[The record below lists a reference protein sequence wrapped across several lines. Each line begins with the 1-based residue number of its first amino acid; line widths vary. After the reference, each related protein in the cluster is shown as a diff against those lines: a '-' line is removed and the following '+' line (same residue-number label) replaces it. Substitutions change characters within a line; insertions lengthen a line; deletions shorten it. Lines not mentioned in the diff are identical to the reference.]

1 MEKFKRKAFDS
12 LKEWKD
18 NYAPNYAALLE
29 GARRVGK
36 STIAEEFAKKNYRS
50 YLKIDFAN
58 INGDLLSAFDDI
70 AKLDIFFLRLQTITG
85 INLYPRE
92 SVIIFDEI
100 QLYPKARQA
109 IKYLVADG
117 RYDYIETGS
126 LISIKKNVKD
136 IVIPSEEYKIPVYP
150 MDYEEFMWAIGNS
163 TYDVLRQLYKT
174 NAPAGNGAN
183 RSLMRDFRIYMAVGG
198 MPQAVQAYVDGK
210 NFSFIENGSTTS
222 TPGFKAAG
230 VTAGF
235 KRSGAPDFALLFSEV
250 PANAAGVFT
259 TCRFAAAPVR
269 YCKEILAKGGKLQAV
284 SVNSGIANACTGKP
298 GLEASRKT
306 AALAAAKLG
315 IAPDA
320 VAVASTGRIG
330 VQMDMALIEKAL
342 DLAVPQ
348 LSSDG
353 GNDAARA
360 IMTTDTV
367 PKAVAAKLEINGKT
381 VTIGAMTK
389 GAGMINPGMAGLHA
403 TMLCFITTDADI
415 DKDVLAGML
424 EENAQNSFN
433 RITVDGDMSTND
445 TVLIF
450 ANGVSGVKIAAGTQD
465 EADFKAALLEV
476 MKNLAHRM
484 VKDGEGSTKLVTI
497 EVVNARSVEDA
508 KKAAE
513 SVANSLLCKTA
524 WFGNDPNWGRIA
536 AALGYSGAV
545 FDPDKC
551 DISIDGVPVMT
562 QGGDAGTPE
571 SVAAEVVKKDEF
583 TIRCDFNDGDSNYWV
598 WSSDVSY
605 EYVKINADYHT

>member
-1 MEKFKRKAFDS
+1 M
-12 LKEWKD
+12 
-18 NYAPNYAALLE
+18 
-29 GARRVGK
+29 
-36 STIAEEFAKKNYRS
+36 
-50 YLKIDFAN
+50 
-58 INGDLLSAFDDI
+58 NG
-70 AKLDIFFLRLQTITG
+70 
-85 INLYPRE
+85 
-92 SVIIFDEI
+92 
-100 QLYPKARQA
+100 
-109 IKYLVADG
+109 
-117 RYDYIETGS
+117 
-126 LISIKKNVKD
+126 
-136 IVIPSEEYKIPVYP
+136 
-150 MDYEEFMWAIGNS
+150 
-163 TYDVLRQLYKT
+163 
-174 NAPAGNGAN
+174 
-183 RSLMRDFRIYMAVGG
+183 
-198 MPQAVQAYVDGK
+198 
-210 NFSFIENGSTTS
+210 FSFIENGSTTS

-235 KRSGAPDFALLFSEV
+235 KRSGAPDFALLYSEV

-269 YCKEILAKGGKLQAV
+269 YCKEILAKGGKIQAV
-284 SVNSGIANACTGKP
+284 SVNSGIANACTGKQ
-298 GLEASRKT
+298 GLEGSRKT
-306 AALAAAKLG
+306 AALAAQKLG
-315 IAPDA
+315 ISPDA

-330 VQMDMALIEKAL
+330 VQMDMDLIEKAL
-342 DLAVPQ
+342 NLAIPQ

-367 PKAVAAKLEINGKT
+367 PKAAAAKLIINGKT

-389 GAGMINPGMAGLHA
+389 GAGMINPGLAGLHA

-415 DKDVLAGML
+415 ETPVLAAML
-424 EENAQNSFN
+424 EENAETSFT

-445 TVLIF
+445 PVLLF
-450 ANGVSGVKIAAGTQD
+450 ANGVSGVKIAAGTQE

-476 MKNLAHRM
+476 MKNLAHCM

-508 KKAAE
+508 KMAAE

-536 AALGYSGAV
+536 AALGYSGAK

-562 QGGDAGTPE
+562 CGGDAGTPE

-583 TIRCDFNDGDSNYWV
+583 TIRCDFNDGDSSYWV

>member
-1 MEKFKRKAFDS
+1 M
-12 LKEWKD
+12 
-18 NYAPNYAALLE
+18 
-29 GARRVGK
+29 
-36 STIAEEFAKKNYRS
+36 
-50 YLKIDFAN
+50 
-58 INGDLLSAFDDI
+58 
-70 AKLDIFFLRLQTITG
+70 
-85 INLYPRE
+85 
-92 SVIIFDEI
+92 
-100 QLYPKARQA
+100 
-109 IKYLVADG
+109 
-117 RYDYIETGS
+117 
-126 LISIKKNVKD
+126 
-136 IVIPSEEYKIPVYP
+136 
-150 MDYEEFMWAIGNS
+150 
-163 TYDVLRQLYKT
+163 
-174 NAPAGNGAN
+174 
-183 RSLMRDFRIYMAVGG
+183 
-198 MPQAVQAYVDGK
+198 K

-348 LSSDG
+348 LSADG

-415 DKDVLAGML
+415 EKDVLAGML

-508 KKAAE
+508 KMAAE

>member
-1 MEKFKRKAFDS
+1 M
-12 LKEWKD
+12 
-18 NYAPNYAALLE
+18 
-29 GARRVGK
+29 
-36 STIAEEFAKKNYRS
+36 
-50 YLKIDFAN
+50 
-58 INGDLLSAFDDI
+58 
-70 AKLDIFFLRLQTITG
+70 
-85 INLYPRE
+85 
-92 SVIIFDEI
+92 
-100 QLYPKARQA
+100 
-109 IKYLVADG
+109 
-117 RYDYIETGS
+117 
-126 LISIKKNVKD
+126 
-136 IVIPSEEYKIPVYP
+136 
-150 MDYEEFMWAIGNS
+150 
-163 TYDVLRQLYKT
+163 
-174 NAPAGNGAN
+174 
-183 RSLMRDFRIYMAVGG
+183 
-198 MPQAVQAYVDGK
+198 K

-235 KRSGAPDFALLFSEV
+235 KRSGAADFALLFSEV

-415 DKDVLAGML
+415 EKDVLAGML

-450 ANGVSGVKIAAGTQD
+450 ANGVSGVKIAAGTQE

>member
-1 MEKFKRKAFDS
+1 M
-12 LKEWKD
+12 
-18 NYAPNYAALLE
+18 
-29 GARRVGK
+29 
-36 STIAEEFAKKNYRS
+36 
-50 YLKIDFAN
+50 
-58 INGDLLSAFDDI
+58 NG
-70 AKLDIFFLRLQTITG
+70 
-85 INLYPRE
+85 
-92 SVIIFDEI
+92 
-100 QLYPKARQA
+100 
-109 IKYLVADG
+109 
-117 RYDYIETGS
+117 
-126 LISIKKNVKD
+126 
-136 IVIPSEEYKIPVYP
+136 
-150 MDYEEFMWAIGNS
+150 
-163 TYDVLRQLYKT
+163 
-174 NAPAGNGAN
+174 
-183 RSLMRDFRIYMAVGG
+183 
-198 MPQAVQAYVDGK
+198 
-210 NFSFIENGSTTS
+210 FSFIENGSTTS

-235 KRSGAPDFALLFSEV
+235 KRSGAADFALLYSEV

-342 DLAVPQ
+342 DLAIPQ
-348 LSSDG
+348 LSADG
-353 GNDAARA
+353 GNNAARA

-508 KKAAE
+508 KMAAE

>member
-1 MEKFKRKAFDS
+1 M
-12 LKEWKD
+12 
-18 NYAPNYAALLE
+18 
-29 GARRVGK
+29 
-36 STIAEEFAKKNYRS
+36 
-50 YLKIDFAN
+50 
-58 INGDLLSAFDDI
+58 
-70 AKLDIFFLRLQTITG
+70 
-85 INLYPRE
+85 
-92 SVIIFDEI
+92 
-100 QLYPKARQA
+100 
-109 IKYLVADG
+109 
-117 RYDYIETGS
+117 
-126 LISIKKNVKD
+126 
-136 IVIPSEEYKIPVYP
+136 
-150 MDYEEFMWAIGNS
+150 
-163 TYDVLRQLYKT
+163 
-174 NAPAGNGAN
+174 
-183 RSLMRDFRIYMAVGG
+183 
-198 MPQAVQAYVDGK
+198 K

-415 DKDVLAGML
+415 EKDVLAGML

>member
-1 MEKFKRKAFDS
+1 M
-12 LKEWKD
+12 
-18 NYAPNYAALLE
+18 
-29 GARRVGK
+29 
-36 STIAEEFAKKNYRS
+36 
-50 YLKIDFAN
+50 
-58 INGDLLSAFDDI
+58 NG
-70 AKLDIFFLRLQTITG
+70 
-85 INLYPRE
+85 
-92 SVIIFDEI
+92 
-100 QLYPKARQA
+100 
-109 IKYLVADG
+109 
-117 RYDYIETGS
+117 
-126 LISIKKNVKD
+126 
-136 IVIPSEEYKIPVYP
+136 
-150 MDYEEFMWAIGNS
+150 
-163 TYDVLRQLYKT
+163 
-174 NAPAGNGAN
+174 
-183 RSLMRDFRIYMAVGG
+183 
-198 MPQAVQAYVDGK
+198 
-210 NFSFIENGSTTS
+210 FSFIENGSTTS
-222 TPGFKAAG
+222 VPGFKAAG

-235 KRSGAPDFALLFSEV
+235 KRSGAPDFALLYSEV

-269 YCKEILAKGGKLQAV
+269 YCKEILAKGGKIQAV
-284 SVNSGIANACTGKP
+284 SVNSGIANACTGKQ
-298 GLEASRKT
+298 GLEGSRKT
-306 AALAAAKLG
+306 AALAAQKLG
-315 IAPDA
+315 ISPDA

-330 VQMDMALIEKAL
+330 VQMDMDLIEKAL
-342 DLAVPQ
+342 NLAIPQ
-348 LSSDG
+348 LSADG

-367 PKAVAAKLEINGKT
+367 PKAAAAKLTINGKT

-389 GAGMINPGMAGLHA
+389 GAGMINPGLAGLHA

-415 DKDVLAGML
+415 ETPVLAAML
-424 EENAQNSFN
+424 EENAENSFN

-445 TVLIF
+445 TVLLF
-450 ANGVSGVKIAAGTQD
+450 ANGVSGVKIAAGTQE

-508 KKAAE
+508 KMAAE

-536 AALGYSGAV
+536 AALGYSGAK

-562 QGGDAGTPE
+562 CGGDAGTPE

-583 TIRCDFNDGDSNYWV
+583 TIRCDFNDGDSSYWV

>member
-1 MEKFKRKAFDS
+1 MSFE
-12 LKEWKD
+12 
-18 NYAPNYAALLE
+18 
-29 GARRVGK
+29 
-36 STIAEEFAKKNYRS
+36 
-50 YLKIDFAN
+50 
-58 INGDLLSAFDDI
+58 
-70 AKLDIFFLRLQTITG
+70 
-85 INLYPRE
+85 
-92 SVIIFDEI
+92 
-100 QLYPKARQA
+100 
-109 IKYLVADG
+109 
-117 RYDYIETGS
+117 
-126 LISIKKNVKD
+126 
-136 IVIPSEEYKIPVYP
+136 
-150 MDYEEFMWAIGNS
+150 
-163 TYDVLRQLYKT
+163 
-174 NAPAGNGAN
+174 
-183 RSLMRDFRIYMAVGG
+183 
-198 MPQAVQAYVDGK
+198 
-210 NFSFIENGSTTS
+210 FIENGSPTS
-222 TPGFKAAG
+222 AAGFLAAG

-235 KRSGAPDFALLFSEV
+235 KRSGAPDFAMIYSEK
-250 PANAAGVFT
+250 PADFAGVFT
-259 TCRFAAAPVR
+259 SCTFAAAPVR
-269 YCKEILAKGGKLQAV
+269 LCRKRVLESDKLQAV
-284 SVNSGIANACTGKP
+284 IINSGNANACTGEP
-298 GLEASRKT
+298 GM
-306 AALAAAKLG
+306 AAAQKSCEIAANALG
-315 IAPDA
+315 ISAEE

-497 EVVNARSVEDA
+497 EVVNARSIEDA
-508 KKAAE
+508 KMAAE

-583 TIRCDFNDGDSNYWV
+583 TIRCDFNDGDSSYWV

>member
-1 MEKFKRKAFDS
+1 M
-12 LKEWKD
+12 
-18 NYAPNYAALLE
+18 
-29 GARRVGK
+29 
-36 STIAEEFAKKNYRS
+36 
-50 YLKIDFAN
+50 
-58 INGDLLSAFDDI
+58 
-70 AKLDIFFLRLQTITG
+70 
-85 INLYPRE
+85 
-92 SVIIFDEI
+92 
-100 QLYPKARQA
+100 
-109 IKYLVADG
+109 
-117 RYDYIETGS
+117 
-126 LISIKKNVKD
+126 
-136 IVIPSEEYKIPVYP
+136 
-150 MDYEEFMWAIGNS
+150 
-163 TYDVLRQLYKT
+163 
-174 NAPAGNGAN
+174 
-183 RSLMRDFRIYMAVGG
+183 
-198 MPQAVQAYVDGK
+198 K

-235 KRSGAPDFALLFSEV
+235 KRSGAADFALLFSEV

-415 DKDVLAGML
+415 EKDILAGML

>member
-1 MEKFKRKAFDS
+1 M
-12 LKEWKD
+12 
-18 NYAPNYAALLE
+18 
-29 GARRVGK
+29 
-36 STIAEEFAKKNYRS
+36 
-50 YLKIDFAN
+50 
-58 INGDLLSAFDDI
+58 
-70 AKLDIFFLRLQTITG
+70 
-85 INLYPRE
+85 
-92 SVIIFDEI
+92 
-100 QLYPKARQA
+100 
-109 IKYLVADG
+109 
-117 RYDYIETGS
+117 
-126 LISIKKNVKD
+126 
-136 IVIPSEEYKIPVYP
+136 
-150 MDYEEFMWAIGNS
+150 
-163 TYDVLRQLYKT
+163 
-174 NAPAGNGAN
+174 
-183 RSLMRDFRIYMAVGG
+183 
-198 MPQAVQAYVDGK
+198 K

-235 KRSGAPDFALLFSEV
+235 KRSGAPDFALLYSEV

-315 IAPDA
+315 ISPDS

-381 VTIGAMTK
+381 ITIGAMTK

-508 KKAAE
+508 KMAAE

-551 DISIDGVPVMT
+551 DIAIDGIPVMT

-583 TIRCDFNDGDSNYWV
+583 TIRCNFNDGDSSYWV

>member
-1 MEKFKRKAFDS
+1 MSD
-12 LKEWKD
+12 
-18 NYAPNYAALLE
+18 
-29 GARRVGK
+29 
-36 STIAEEFAKKNYRS
+36 
-50 YLKIDFAN
+50 
-58 INGDLLSAFDDI
+58 
-70 AKLDIFFLRLQTITG
+70 
-85 INLYPRE
+85 
-92 SVIIFDEI
+92 
-100 QLYPKARQA
+100 
-109 IKYLVADG
+109 
-117 RYDYIETGS
+117 
-126 LISIKKNVKD
+126 
-136 IVIPSEEYKIPVYP
+136 
-150 MDYEEFMWAIGNS
+150 
-163 TYDVLRQLYKT
+163 
-174 NAPAGNGAN
+174 
-183 RSLMRDFRIYMAVGG
+183 
-198 MPQAVQAYVDGK
+198 
-210 NFSFIENGSTTS
+210 FSFIENGSTTS
-222 TPGFKAAG
+222 VPGFKAAG

-235 KRSGAPDFALLFSEV
+235 KRSGAPDFALLYSEV

-269 YCKEILAKGGKLQAV
+269 YCKEILAKGGRLQAV
-284 SVNSGIANACTGKP
+284 SINSGIANACTGKQ
-298 GLEASRKT
+298 GLEASRQT
-306 AALAAAKLG
+306 AALAAEKLG
-315 IAPDA
+315 IAPDM

-330 VQMDMALIEKAL
+330 VQMNMELINKAL

-348 LSSDG
+348 LSADG
-353 GNDAARA
+353 GNAAARA

-367 PKAVAAKLEINGKT
+367 PKAAAAKLTINGKT

-415 DKDVLAGML
+415 ENDVLAAML

-445 TVLIF
+445 TVIIF
-450 ANGVSGVKIAAGTQD
+450 ANGVSGVKIASGSA
-465 EADFKAALLEV
+465 EESAFKAALLEV

-508 KKAAE
+508 KLAAE

-551 DISIDGVPVMT
+551 DISIDGLPVMT

-571 SVAAEVVKKDEF
+571 SEAAEIVKKDEF
-583 TIRCDFNDGDSNYWV
+583 TIRCDFNDGDSSYWV

>member
-1 MEKFKRKAFDS
+1 M
-12 LKEWKD
+12 
-18 NYAPNYAALLE
+18 
-29 GARRVGK
+29 
-36 STIAEEFAKKNYRS
+36 
-50 YLKIDFAN
+50 
-58 INGDLLSAFDDI
+58 
-70 AKLDIFFLRLQTITG
+70 
-85 INLYPRE
+85 
-92 SVIIFDEI
+92 
-100 QLYPKARQA
+100 
-109 IKYLVADG
+109 
-117 RYDYIETGS
+117 
-126 LISIKKNVKD
+126 
-136 IVIPSEEYKIPVYP
+136 
-150 MDYEEFMWAIGNS
+150 
-163 TYDVLRQLYKT
+163 
-174 NAPAGNGAN
+174 
-183 RSLMRDFRIYMAVGG
+183 
-198 MPQAVQAYVDGK
+198 K

-348 LSSDG
+348 LSADG

-415 DKDVLAGML
+415 EKDVLAGML

-508 KKAAE
+508 KMAAE

-583 TIRCDFNDGDSNYWV
+583 TIRCDFNDGDSSYWV

>member
-1 MEKFKRKAFDS
+1 M
-12 LKEWKD
+12 
-18 NYAPNYAALLE
+18 
-29 GARRVGK
+29 
-36 STIAEEFAKKNYRS
+36 
-50 YLKIDFAN
+50 
-58 INGDLLSAFDDI
+58 
-70 AKLDIFFLRLQTITG
+70 
-85 INLYPRE
+85 
-92 SVIIFDEI
+92 
-100 QLYPKARQA
+100 
-109 IKYLVADG
+109 
-117 RYDYIETGS
+117 
-126 LISIKKNVKD
+126 
-136 IVIPSEEYKIPVYP
+136 
-150 MDYEEFMWAIGNS
+150 
-163 TYDVLRQLYKT
+163 
-174 NAPAGNGAN
+174 
-183 RSLMRDFRIYMAVGG
+183 
-198 MPQAVQAYVDGK
+198 K

-235 KRSGAPDFALLFSEV
+235 KRSGAPDFALLYSEV

-315 IAPDA
+315 ISPDS

-381 VTIGAMTK
+381 ITIGAMTK

>member
-1 MEKFKRKAFDS
+1 M
-12 LKEWKD
+12 
-18 NYAPNYAALLE
+18 
-29 GARRVGK
+29 
-36 STIAEEFAKKNYRS
+36 
-50 YLKIDFAN
+50 
-58 INGDLLSAFDDI
+58 
-70 AKLDIFFLRLQTITG
+70 
-85 INLYPRE
+85 
-92 SVIIFDEI
+92 
-100 QLYPKARQA
+100 
-109 IKYLVADG
+109 
-117 RYDYIETGS
+117 
-126 LISIKKNVKD
+126 
-136 IVIPSEEYKIPVYP
+136 
-150 MDYEEFMWAIGNS
+150 
-163 TYDVLRQLYKT
+163 
-174 NAPAGNGAN
+174 
-183 RSLMRDFRIYMAVGG
+183 
-198 MPQAVQAYVDGK
+198 K

-235 KRSGAPDFALLFSEV
+235 KRSGAPDFALLYSEV

-315 IAPDA
+315 IAPDS

-342 DLAVPQ
+342 DLAIPQ
-348 LSSDG
+348 LSADG
-353 GNDAARA
+353 GNNAARA

-381 VTIGAMTK
+381 ITIGAMTK

-508 KKAAE
+508 KMAAE

>member
-1 MEKFKRKAFDS
+1 M
-12 LKEWKD
+12 
-18 NYAPNYAALLE
+18 
-29 GARRVGK
+29 
-36 STIAEEFAKKNYRS
+36 
-50 YLKIDFAN
+50 
-58 INGDLLSAFDDI
+58 
-70 AKLDIFFLRLQTITG
+70 
-85 INLYPRE
+85 
-92 SVIIFDEI
+92 
-100 QLYPKARQA
+100 
-109 IKYLVADG
+109 
-117 RYDYIETGS
+117 
-126 LISIKKNVKD
+126 
-136 IVIPSEEYKIPVYP
+136 
-150 MDYEEFMWAIGNS
+150 
-163 TYDVLRQLYKT
+163 
-174 NAPAGNGAN
+174 
-183 RSLMRDFRIYMAVGG
+183 
-198 MPQAVQAYVDGK
+198 K

-235 KRSGAPDFALLFSEV
+235 KRSGAADFALLFSEV

-348 LSSDG
+348 LSADG

-415 DKDVLAGML
+415 EKDVLAGML

>member
-1 MEKFKRKAFDS
+1 MND
-12 LKEWKD
+12 
-18 NYAPNYAALLE
+18 
-29 GARRVGK
+29 
-36 STIAEEFAKKNYRS
+36 
-50 YLKIDFAN
+50 
-58 INGDLLSAFDDI
+58 
-70 AKLDIFFLRLQTITG
+70 
-85 INLYPRE
+85 
-92 SVIIFDEI
+92 
-100 QLYPKARQA
+100 
-109 IKYLVADG
+109 
-117 RYDYIETGS
+117 
-126 LISIKKNVKD
+126 
-136 IVIPSEEYKIPVYP
+136 
-150 MDYEEFMWAIGNS
+150 
-163 TYDVLRQLYKT
+163 
-174 NAPAGNGAN
+174 
-183 RSLMRDFRIYMAVGG
+183 
-198 MPQAVQAYVDGK
+198 
-210 NFSFIENGSTTS
+210 FSFIENGSTTS
-222 TPGFKAAG
+222 VPGFKAAG

-235 KRSGAPDFALLFSEV
+235 KRSGAPDFALLYSEV

-269 YCKEILAKGGKLQAV
+269 YCKEILAKGGKIQAV
-284 SVNSGIANACTGKP
+284 SVNSGIANACTGKQ
-298 GLEASRKT
+298 GLEGSRKT
-306 AALAAAKLG
+306 AALAAQKLG
-315 IAPDA
+315 ISPDA

-330 VQMDMALIEKAL
+330 VQMDMDLIEKAL
-342 DLAVPQ
+342 NLAIPQ
-348 LSSDG
+348 LSADG

-367 PKAVAAKLEINGKT
+367 PKAAAAKLTINGKT

-389 GAGMINPGMAGLHA
+389 GAGMINPGLAGLHA

-415 DKDVLAGML
+415 ETPVLAAML
-424 EENAQNSFN
+424 EENAENSFN

-445 TVLIF
+445 TVLLF
-450 ANGVSGVKIAAGTQD
+450 ANGVSGVKIAAGTQE

-508 KKAAE
+508 KMAAE

-536 AALGYSGAV
+536 AALGYSGAK

-562 QGGDAGTPE
+562 CGGDAGTPE

-583 TIRCDFNDGDSNYWV
+583 TIRCDFNDGDSSYWV

>member
-1 MEKFKRKAFDS
+1 M
-12 LKEWKD
+12 
-18 NYAPNYAALLE
+18 
-29 GARRVGK
+29 
-36 STIAEEFAKKNYRS
+36 
-50 YLKIDFAN
+50 
-58 INGDLLSAFDDI
+58 
-70 AKLDIFFLRLQTITG
+70 
-85 INLYPRE
+85 
-92 SVIIFDEI
+92 
-100 QLYPKARQA
+100 
-109 IKYLVADG
+109 
-117 RYDYIETGS
+117 
-126 LISIKKNVKD
+126 
-136 IVIPSEEYKIPVYP
+136 
-150 MDYEEFMWAIGNS
+150 
-163 TYDVLRQLYKT
+163 
-174 NAPAGNGAN
+174 
-183 RSLMRDFRIYMAVGG
+183 
-198 MPQAVQAYVDGK
+198 K

-508 KKAAE
+508 KMAAE

>member
-1 MEKFKRKAFDS
+1 M
-12 LKEWKD
+12 
-18 NYAPNYAALLE
+18 
-29 GARRVGK
+29 
-36 STIAEEFAKKNYRS
+36 
-50 YLKIDFAN
+50 
-58 INGDLLSAFDDI
+58 NG
-70 AKLDIFFLRLQTITG
+70 
-85 INLYPRE
+85 
-92 SVIIFDEI
+92 
-100 QLYPKARQA
+100 
-109 IKYLVADG
+109 
-117 RYDYIETGS
+117 
-126 LISIKKNVKD
+126 
-136 IVIPSEEYKIPVYP
+136 
-150 MDYEEFMWAIGNS
+150 
-163 TYDVLRQLYKT
+163 
-174 NAPAGNGAN
+174 
-183 RSLMRDFRIYMAVGG
+183 
-198 MPQAVQAYVDGK
+198 
-210 NFSFIENGSTTS
+210 FSFIENGSTTS

-235 KRSGAPDFALLFSEV
+235 KRSGAPDFALLYSEV

-306 AALAAAKLG
+306 AAMAAAKLG
-315 IAPDA
+315 ISPDA

-330 VQMDMALIEKAL
+330 VQMDMGLIEKAL
-342 DLAVPQ
+342 DLAIPQ
-348 LSSDG
+348 LSADG
-353 GNDAARA
+353 GNSAARA

-450 ANGVSGVKIAAGTQD
+450 ANGVSGVRIAAGTQD

-508 KKAAE
+508 KMAAE

-583 TIRCDFNDGDSNYWV
+583 TIRCNFNDGDSSYWV

>member
-1 MEKFKRKAFDS
+1 M
-12 LKEWKD
+12 
-18 NYAPNYAALLE
+18 
-29 GARRVGK
+29 
-36 STIAEEFAKKNYRS
+36 
-50 YLKIDFAN
+50 
-58 INGDLLSAFDDI
+58 
-70 AKLDIFFLRLQTITG
+70 
-85 INLYPRE
+85 
-92 SVIIFDEI
+92 
-100 QLYPKARQA
+100 
-109 IKYLVADG
+109 
-117 RYDYIETGS
+117 
-126 LISIKKNVKD
+126 
-136 IVIPSEEYKIPVYP
+136 
-150 MDYEEFMWAIGNS
+150 
-163 TYDVLRQLYKT
+163 
-174 NAPAGNGAN
+174 
-183 RSLMRDFRIYMAVGG
+183 
-198 MPQAVQAYVDGK
+198 K

-348 LSSDG
+348 LSADG

>member
-1 MEKFKRKAFDS
+1 
-12 LKEWKD
+12 
-18 NYAPNYAALLE
+18 
-29 GARRVGK
+29 
-36 STIAEEFAKKNYRS
+36 
-50 YLKIDFAN
+50 
-58 INGDLLSAFDDI
+58 
-70 AKLDIFFLRLQTITG
+70 
-85 INLYPRE
+85 
-92 SVIIFDEI
+92 
-100 QLYPKARQA
+100 
-109 IKYLVADG
+109 
-117 RYDYIETGS
+117 
-126 LISIKKNVKD
+126 
-136 IVIPSEEYKIPVYP
+136 
-150 MDYEEFMWAIGNS
+150 
-163 TYDVLRQLYKT
+163 
-174 NAPAGNGAN
+174 
-183 RSLMRDFRIYMAVGG
+183 
-198 MPQAVQAYVDGK
+198 
-210 NFSFIENGSTTS
+210 
-222 TPGFKAAG
+222 
-230 VTAGF
+230 
-235 KRSGAPDFALLFSEV
+235 
-250 PANAAGVFT
+250 
-259 TCRFAAAPVR
+259 
-269 YCKEILAKGGKLQAV
+269 
-284 SVNSGIANACTGKP
+284 
-298 GLEASRKT
+298 
-306 AALAAAKLG
+306 
-315 IAPDA
+315 
-320 VAVASTGRIG
+320 
-330 VQMDMALIEKAL
+330 
-342 DLAVPQ
+342 
-348 LSSDG
+348 
-353 GNDAARA
+353 
-360 IMTTDTV
+360 
-367 PKAVAAKLEINGKT
+367 
-381 VTIGAMTK
+381 
-389 GAGMINPGMAGLHA
+389 
-403 TMLCFITTDADI
+403 MLCFITTDADI

-583 TIRCDFNDGDSNYWV
+583 TIRCNFNDGDSNYWV

>member
-1 MEKFKRKAFDS
+1 M
-12 LKEWKD
+12 
-18 NYAPNYAALLE
+18 
-29 GARRVGK
+29 
-36 STIAEEFAKKNYRS
+36 
-50 YLKIDFAN
+50 
-58 INGDLLSAFDDI
+58 NG
-70 AKLDIFFLRLQTITG
+70 
-85 INLYPRE
+85 
-92 SVIIFDEI
+92 
-100 QLYPKARQA
+100 
-109 IKYLVADG
+109 
-117 RYDYIETGS
+117 
-126 LISIKKNVKD
+126 
-136 IVIPSEEYKIPVYP
+136 
-150 MDYEEFMWAIGNS
+150 
-163 TYDVLRQLYKT
+163 
-174 NAPAGNGAN
+174 
-183 RSLMRDFRIYMAVGG
+183 
-198 MPQAVQAYVDGK
+198 
-210 NFSFIENGSTTS
+210 FSFIENGSTTS

-235 KRSGAPDFALLFSEV
+235 KRSGAPDFALLYSEV

-269 YCKEILAKGGKLQAV
+269 YCKEILAKGGKIQAV
-284 SVNSGIANACTGKP
+284 SVNSGIANACTGKQ
-298 GLEASRKT
+298 GLEGSRKT
-306 AALAAAKLG
+306 AALAAQKLG
-315 IAPDA
+315 ISPDA

-330 VQMDMALIEKAL
+330 VQMDMDLIEKAL
-342 DLAVPQ
+342 NLAIPQ
-348 LSSDG
+348 LSADG

-367 PKAVAAKLEINGKT
+367 PKAAAAKLIINGKT
-381 VTIGAMTK
+381 ITIGAMTK
-389 GAGMINPGMAGLHA
+389 GAGMINPGLAGLHA

-415 DKDVLAGML
+415 ETPVLAAML
-424 EENAQNSFN
+424 EENAENSFN

-445 TVLIF
+445 TVLLF
-450 ANGVSGVKIAAGTQD
+450 ANGVSGVKIAAGTQE

-508 KKAAE
+508 KMAAE

-536 AALGYSGAV
+536 AALGYSGAK

-562 QGGDAGTPE
+562 CGGDAGTPE

-583 TIRCDFNDGDSNYWV
+583 TIRCDFNDGDSSYWV